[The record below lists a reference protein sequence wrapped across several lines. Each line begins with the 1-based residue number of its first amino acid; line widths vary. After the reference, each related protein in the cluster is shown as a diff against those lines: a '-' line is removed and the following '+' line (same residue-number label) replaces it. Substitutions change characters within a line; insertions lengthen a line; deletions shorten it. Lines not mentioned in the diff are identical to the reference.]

1 MSGRLK
7 RAPSPPKHLS
17 ERAAAEWRR
26 LGPLCI
32 ELRTL
37 SRANLRAFEL
47 LCNVLAA
54 EGEARETLAKEGSLV
69 KTAAGGSK
77 PHPCLRAAEKATEQS
92 IKLLDMFELNSEAPF
107 PYDDDD
113 DDDDE

>member
-7 RAPSPPKHLS
+7 RAPPPPKHLS
-17 ERAAAEWRR
+17 DRAADEWRR
-26 LGPLCI
+26 LGPICI
-32 ELRTL
+32 ALETL
-37 SRANLRAFEL
+37 SRANLRAFEM

-77 PHPCLRAAEKATEQS
+77 PHPCLRAAEKATEQA
-92 IKLLDMFELNSEAPF
+92 IRLLDMFELNSDAEF
-107 PYDDDD
+107 PDDDEYDDD
-113 DDDDE
+113 